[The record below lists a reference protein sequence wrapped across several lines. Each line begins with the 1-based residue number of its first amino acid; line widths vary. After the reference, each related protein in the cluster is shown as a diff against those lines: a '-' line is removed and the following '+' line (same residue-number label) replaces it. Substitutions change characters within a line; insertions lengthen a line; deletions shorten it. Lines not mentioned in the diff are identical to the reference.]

1 MRRTG
6 SLEAGPPGG
15 GRRRGGVL
23 RKSAS
28 ASKSGVASAV
38 KRASSLA
45 SFIWNGRVHSR
56 IIAAA
61 AGPRSP
67 DSPPRRSSR
76 VATSV
81 ISWAS
86 GASSCRKKPSGR
98 RRLSLRSSPTCRPV
112 SSARWRCSKHLKQ
125 LPVISSCTGS
135 AEAAWL
141 AILSSER
148 GCADDDASALATAMV
163 DRPRRVVRPTATS
176 RRTRTATTQ
185 PDTSGRRAKRT
196 VEPPGF
202 PSQPVVAGRG
212 RRCTPA
218 SCAGHARR
226 QACERRAAGWRVQ
239 YRLSRPCSGSFRM
252 CSI

>member
-135 AEAAWL
+135 AEAVWL

-163 DRPRRVVRPTATS
+163 DRPRVLCDRRQPRGGLERLLPS
-176 RRTRTATTQ
+176 RTRAE
-185 PDTSGRRAKRT
+185 RRAKRT
-196 VEPPGF
+196 MADVPWISLPT
-202 PSQPVVAGRG
+202 
-212 RRCTPA
+212 RRCRAWPQVHPGVVRGARAPA
-218 SCAGHARR
+218 G
-226 QACERRAAGWRVQ
+226 
-239 YRLSRPCSGSFRM
+239 L
-252 CSI
+252 

>member
-163 DRPRRVVRPTATS
+163 DRPLLCDRRQPRGGLE
-176 RRTRTATTQ
+176 RTAQ
-185 PDTSGRRAKRT
+185 PSRTERTEGKADRGLPWISLNPSLPGVAAGAPRRRARGT
-196 VEPPGF
+196 R
-202 PSQPVVAGRG
+202 AGRPVSG
-212 RRCTPA
+212 
-218 SCAGHARR
+218 ARR
-226 QACERRAAGWRVQ
+226 AGG
-239 YRLSRPCSGSFRM
+239 YSTG
-252 CSI
+252 

>member
-163 DRPRRVVRPTATS
+163 DRPCATDGNLEADS
-176 RRTRTATTQ
+176 NERLNPAG
-185 PDTSGRRAKRT
+185 PSGRRAKRT
-196 VEPPGF
+196 VDWPWISLPT
-202 PSQPVVAGRG
+202 
-212 RRCTPA
+212 RRCRAWPQVHPGVVRGARAPA
-218 SCAGHARR
+218 G
-226 QACERRAAGWRVQ
+226 
-239 YRLSRPCSGSFRM
+239 L
-252 CSI
+252 

>member
-163 DRPRRVVRPTATS
+163 DRPRVLCDRRQPRGGLERLQPS
-176 RRTRTATTQ
+176 RTRADGGQ
-185 PDTSGRRAKRT
+185 SGPWNPLDFPPNPSLPGVAAGAPRRRARGT
-196 VEPPGF
+196 R
-202 PSQPVVAGRG
+202 AGRPVSG
-212 RRCTPA
+212 
-218 SCAGHARR
+218 ARR
-226 QACERRAAGWRVQ
+226 AGG
-239 YRLSRPCSGSFRM
+239 YSTG
-252 CSI
+252 

>member
-163 DRPRRVVRPTATS
+163 DRPRVLCD
-176 RRTRTATTQ
+176 RRQPRGGLERLQLYNPAGHERTEGKADRGKTLDF
-185 PDTSGRRAKRT
+185 PPNPSLPGVAAGAPRRRARGT
-196 VEPPGF
+196 R
-202 PSQPVVAGRG
+202 AGRPVSG
-212 RRCTPA
+212 
-218 SCAGHARR
+218 ARR
-226 QACERRAAGWRVQ
+226 AGG
-239 YRLSRPCSGSFRM
+239 YSTG
-252 CSI
+252 